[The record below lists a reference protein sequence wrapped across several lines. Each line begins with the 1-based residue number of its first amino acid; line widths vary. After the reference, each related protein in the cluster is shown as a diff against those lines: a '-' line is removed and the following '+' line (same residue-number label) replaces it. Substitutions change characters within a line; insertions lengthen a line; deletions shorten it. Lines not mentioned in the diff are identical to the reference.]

1 MAAVST
7 LVLRSMRM
15 VGEKQRGDTLDA
27 NEQVE
32 CLDEFNT
39 FLEALNNEKLIAY
52 SVTEDSHLLTVST
65 ASYTIGPGATIDTA
79 RPTKIVDPCWVR
91 DGSSYDYPVKIIPL
105 ETYGLLTDK
114 SSGATI
120 PTHLYYDKGFSATS
134 TATITVY
141 PPPSAGLTLYIHS
154 WKQMQSVA
162 NLSTQVLFPSGY
174 RLMFESNFAIH
185 LAAGFTPVSAE
196 VAKLARESKAAIKKL
211 NLPDMVM
218 SLDKGMRIGVSID
231 HGIYIDS
238 EYIQ

>member
-15 VGEKQRGDTLDA
+15 IGEKHRGDTLDA

-52 SVTEDSHLLTVST
+52 SVTQDSHLMSVST
-65 ASYTIGPGATIDTA
+65 ATYTIGPGATIDTA

-91 DGSSYDYPVKIIPL
+91 DGSSYD
-105 ETYGLLTDK
+105 
-114 SSGATI
+114 
-120 PTHLYYDKGFSATS
+120 KGFSATS

-141 PPPSAGLTLYIHS
+141 PPPSAVLTLYIHS
-154 WKQMQSVA
+154 WKQMQSV
-162 NLSTQVLFPSGY
+162 STMSETVMFPSGY

-185 LAAGFTPVSAE
+185 LAAGFTAVSAE

-218 SLDKGMRIGVSID
+218 RLDSGARVGMTID
-231 HGIYIDS
+231 HGIYLDS
-238 EYIQ
+238 EYIE